1 MKERP
6 VTLLLVGSLVVMFGV
21 TLALGGATPSVLMKL
36 GARRDLMG
44 FPEEN
49 WRLLASMFLHYG
61 WVHFLVNTA
70 FLAVVAGLL
79 EPLAGRFQTLYLF
92 LFTGFAANLA
102 ASELAWQRPA
112 VGASGAVL
120 GLTAALLVL
129 LLRGWG
135 DYEPELRKKMAM
147 MLGSALALS
156 MFPDPRVDL
165 TAHGAGML
173 LGGLY
178 AAVLPR
184 ERGWVVSLVSALA
197 VLVAIVSRGP
207 SLGF

>member
-6 VTLLLVGSLVVMFGV
+6 ITVLLVSSLVVMFAV
-21 TLALGGATPSVLMKL
+21 TLAMGGATPSVLMKL
-36 GARRDLMG
+36 GARRDLLG

-61 WVHFLVNTA
+61 WLHFLVNTV

-92 LFTGFAANLA
+92 VFTGFAANLA

-129 LLRGWG
+129 LVRGWG
-135 DYEPELRKKMAM
+135 DYDPELRKKTAVV
-147 MLGSALALS
+147 LGSALALS
-156 MFPDPRVDL
+156 LIPDPRVDL
-165 TAHGAGML
+165 TAHAAGMV

-178 AAVLPR
+178 ALVLPH
-184 ERGWVVSLVSALA
+184 ERGWIVSLVS
-197 VLVAIVSRGP
+197 LVAVVLAAAARGP
-207 SLGF
+207 SLGL